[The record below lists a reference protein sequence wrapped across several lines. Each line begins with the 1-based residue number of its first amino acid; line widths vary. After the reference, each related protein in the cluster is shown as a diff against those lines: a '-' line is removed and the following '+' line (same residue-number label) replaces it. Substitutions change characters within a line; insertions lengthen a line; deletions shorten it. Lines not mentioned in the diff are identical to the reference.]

1 MLEALVLHIL
11 HLHHQQWLLFAV
23 LQQPSLGRFLN
34 RRTIDRMVVVGITYL
49 LVSKL
54 VLSSSLFRVRFVYR
68 DPDLRVKERIFY
80 SHFFPR
86 GRCIQIFIQ
95 LTDNF
100 NAPVCRH
107 HQP

>member
-34 RRTIDRMVVVGITYL
+34 RCAIDRMVVVGITYL

-54 VLSSSLFRVRFVYR
+54 VLSSSLFRVRFV
-68 DPDLRVKERIFY
+68 FA
-80 SHFFPR
+80 R

-95 LTDNF
+95 LTDNL